1 MAVKEVA
8 KPRVIGES
16 YVLLYPA
23 GIGTERTE
31 IVRVRR
37 NVRMNIVDF
46 MASCFR
52 GMEVKWTIEQ
62 RGWRG
67 IEINV

>member
-1 MAVKEVA
+1 MAVKETA
-8 KPRVIGES
+8 KLRETGAVS
-16 YVLLYPA
+16 LYAA

-37 NVRMNIVDF
+37 NIRMNIVDF
-46 MASCFR
+46 MARSFR
-52 GMEVKWTIEQ
+52 GMEVNWTMEQ
-62 RGWRG
+62 RGERE